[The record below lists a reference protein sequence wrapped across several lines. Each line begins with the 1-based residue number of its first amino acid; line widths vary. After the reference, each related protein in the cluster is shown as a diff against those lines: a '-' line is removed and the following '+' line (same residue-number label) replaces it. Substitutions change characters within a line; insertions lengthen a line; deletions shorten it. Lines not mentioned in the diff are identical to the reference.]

1 MYERYCILRDSL
13 NLRDID
19 VAKATGLSPTVFS
32 DWKSGKSKP
41 NTDKLIK
48 ITKVIGCS
56 VEYLVTGQDV
66 EGNEYY
72 LNNET
77 KEIAQTIFENKDL
90 RLLFDSAKNAS
101 SEDLQT
107 VYTMLKALKS
117 KEGGNIE

>member
-1 MYERYCILRDSL
+1 MYSKFEKLCVSKGITPYR
-13 NLRDID
+13 
-19 VAKATGLSPTVFS
+19 VAKDLGFSRSFFS
-32 DWKSGKSKP
+32 DWKTGRSKP
-41 NTDKLIK
+41 KNDKIKKIADYFGVNTAYFYDEK
-48 ITKVIGCS
+48 
-56 VEYLVTGQDV
+56 EENQA
-66 EGNEYY
+66 YY
-72 LNNET
+72 LDSET